1 MAGALKSD
9 RENKPESM
17 MRLKPSDEEL
27 AAVRAVGRIDAVP
40 KILEVLCRSTGMG
53 FAAVARVSDTRWIA
67 CSVRDEIAFGL
78 EPGGELQVATT
89 LCREVRQQRET
100 IAIDH
105 VAEDDVYCGH
115 PTPAMYGFQSYVSTP
130 IILKDGSFFGTL
142 CAIDPRP
149 AKVKTPETLGMF
161 KLFAELIGIHLDTIE
176 RLASS
181 EASLLDERKT
191 AELRE
196 QFIAVLGH
204 DLRSPLSA
212 ILGYAEVLQ
221 EKPTNELVS
230 RAVAGIQRS
239 SRRMSTLIDDVLDF
253 ARGRLG
259 AGLNLVLGT
268 GEPLE
273 AVLEQ
278 VVAEFRVSNPGRIID
293 AQFALSAP
301 VRCDRARLSQLLA
314 NLLGNALTHGAVDRP
329 VRVSATTADGTFR
342 LLVSNA
348 GEPIP
353 PAILGKLFHP
363 FFRGAGR
370 PNQQGL
376 GLGLYIASEIAR
388 AHGGSL
394 SAESTPAATTFTFCM
409 RLA

>member
-1 MAGALKSD
+1 ML
-9 RENKPESM
+9 RF
-17 MRLKPSDEEL
+17 KPSHEDL
-27 AAVRAVGRIDAVP
+27 AAVRAVGGIDAVP
-40 KILEVLCRSTGMG
+40 TILEVLCRSTGMG
-53 FAAVARVSDTRWIA
+53 FAAVARVTDDRWIA

-105 VAEDDVYCGH
+105 VAEDTVYCGH

-149 AKVKTPETLGMF
+149 ANVRSPEKLGMF
-161 KLFAELIGIHLDTIE
+161 KLFAELIGVHLDTMQ
-176 RLASS
+176 RLDSS

-212 ILGYAEVLQ
+212 ILGYADVL
-221 EKPTNELVS
+221 EATPTNEFVS

-239 SRRMSTLIDDVLDF
+239 SRRMASLIDDVLDF

-259 AGLNLVLGT
+259 AGLDLVLGA
-268 GEPLE
+268 GEPLD

-278 VVAEFRVSNPGRIID
+278 VVAEFRVSNPGRRID
-293 AQFALSAP
+293 ARFALTAP
-301 VRCDRARLSQLLA
+301 VHCDRSRLSQLLA

-329 VRVSATTADGTFR
+329 VRVSATTAGGMFE
-342 LLVSNA
+342 LLVSNE

-353 PAILGKLFHP
+353 PAALDKLFHP
-363 FFRGAGR
+363 FFRGAVR

-394 SAESTPAATTFTFCM
+394 TAESTPAATTFTFRM
-409 RLA
+409 PLA